1 MGRSDAWFFR
11 EYGWCIGRLEGDRE
25 EEALKYLMKAEE
37 LEEADSWLN
46 TEIGWNLGKLGKNEE
61 AIERLKKAEEQG
73 DTSRWL
79 YREIAWNLGR
89 AKNQK
94 KLWST

>member
-61 AIERLKKAEEQG
+61 AIERLKKQRNKEIQADGCIERLHGTLEE
-73 DTSRWL
+73 L
-79 YREIAWNLGR
+79 
-89 AKNQK
+89 KNQK